1 MIDGKYAEFPYAR
14 ITALKNKEFT
24 VDWQRHTGQ
33 WVQLAEE
40 NSLIEALK
48 FMALI
53 KNDIGE
59 KNCNSL

>member
-1 MIDGKYAEFPYAR
+1 
-14 ITALKNKEFT
+14 
-24 VDWQRHTGQ
+24 
-33 WVQLAEE
+33 LAEE